1 MTLAG
6 IMPAL
11 ADMGWG
17 WGHHS
22 WWGGLMMIG
31 WWLLIA
37 AVVVLVVRALG
48 RQSSSTS
55 TSGAEQVLGERYA
68 RGEIDEAEYRTRL
81 AVIKEH
87 R

>member
-1 MTLAG
+1 MALVG
-6 IMPAL
+6 IVPAL

-37 AVVVLVVRALG
+37 GVVVLVVRALG

-55 TSGAEQVLGERYA
+55 TGGAEQVLGERYA
-68 RGEIDEAEYRTRL
+68 RGEIDETEYRTRL
-81 AVIKEH
+81 AVIREH

>member
-1 MTLAG
+1 MALAG
-6 IMPAL
+6 IVPAL
-11 ADMGWG
+11 AAMGWG

-37 AVVVLVVRALG
+37 VAVVLVARG
-48 RQSSSTS
+48 SRDQSRPAPTD
-55 TSGAEQVLGERYA
+55 GAEQVLGERYA
-68 RGEIDEAEYRTRL
+68 RGEIDQTEYRTRL
-81 AVIKEH
+81 AVLKEH